1 MDLGEINLL
10 DTDALI
16 SGAGDPW
23 FAYLREHAPVY
34 RHPEPNGPGFW
45 VISKHADIRAI
56 SRNSKVFSS
65 DLDNGG
71 NVGLTA
77 EEREPLL
84 ALDKHLVTMDP
95 PEHTVY
101 RGLIEQAFH
110 RNAVNTMQEPVQEV
124 ASAVFDRFLQ
134 GDGSEIEMDVVEGLA
149 GVFTMGVL
157 AHVLGV
163 PREDFNQL
171 YHDANVATGFAD
183 PELAPDLASANKARQ
198 NLQEYGLALARE
210 RRASPKNDL
219 MTGLAQA
226 EFEGKH
232 ISDERVMSIMLLLL
246 TAGHETTRTAIL
258 HGLDRFVEYPE
269 QYAALKDDPS
279 LMPTAVEEILRWS
292 SPLAYFRRATTE
304 DVEIRGQ
311 QIPAGSSVTI
321 WFMSGNRDEEVFRDP
336 FQFDITRSP
345 NPHLAFGGGGPHFCL
360 GHGLGRLEI
369 TAFLQELTKRVRT
382 IKRAGPTIP
391 LTSNL
396 IRGIKH
402 LELSLELE

>member
-1 MDLGEINLL
+1 MDLDEVNLL

-16 SGAGDPW
+16 AGAGDAW
-23 FAYLREHAPVY
+23 FTYLRQHAPVY
-34 RHPEPNGPGFW
+34 HHPEPDGPGFW
-45 VISKHADIRAI
+45 VISKHADIKAV
-56 SRNSKVFSS
+56 SRNAKVFSS

-101 RGLIEQAFH
+101 RGLIETAF
-110 RNAVNTMQEPVQEV
+110 RRSAVNTMKDPVQEV
-124 ASAVFDRFLQ
+124 ATAVFDRFLQ
-134 GDGSEIEMDVVEGLA
+134 GDSAELQMDVVEGLA

-171 YHDANVATGFAD
+171 YHYANVAAGFAD
-183 PELAPDLASANKARQ
+183 PELAPDLATADTARKE
-198 NLQEYGLALARE
+198 LQEYGLALARE

-219 MTGLAQA
+219 MTRLAQA

-232 ISDERVMSIMLLLL
+232 ISDERVMAIMLLLL

-258 HGLDRFVEYPE
+258 HGLDRFVEHPE
-269 QYAALKDDPS
+269 QYAAIKENPNLFPC
-279 LMPTAVEEILRWS
+279 AVEEILRWS
-292 SPLAYFRRATTE
+292 SPLAYFRRAAME

-311 QIPAGSSVTI
+311 RITAGSSVTI
-321 WFMSGNRDEEVFRDP
+321 WYVSGNRDEEVFKDP
-336 FQFDITRSP
+336 FKFDITRSP
-345 NPHLAFGGGGPHFCL
+345 NPHFAFGGGGPHFCI
-360 GHGLGRLEI
+360 GSGLARLEI
-369 TAFLQELTKRVRT
+369 TAFLEELTKRVKT

-402 LELSLELE
+402 LELSLVLE